1 MPEASFPGDGRDGE
15 QPPPDVPARDET
27 TGTPA
32 NGRPNGAAQ
41 PARVPGDVCLGDR
54 AGAPTGLARDDVAG
68 RPEDGRP
75 DDVADAPDG
84 GHAGE
89 GPDDG
94 WLPGM
99 PAMPDDDW
107 DPEAEE
113 ARFLADLDAGR
124 ARIPEE
130 WEIECRP
137 PVTISLGDAADV
149 DPAELAA
156 MLGPDG
162 LGGEIFAQDRPAD
175 ALRPGPLLA
184 ALTERAAADPA
195 RLTDNELLGAMAAA
209 RRLAARA
216 EHLELRAIAEFTRRQ
231 DARHAAAIAARVPP
245 GRRDGEFADA
255 ELGMEIVTS
264 PNAAR
269 DRMDFATALQTRLS
283 ATGAALAA
291 GLIDGYRASIIW
303 RHTRVLSDAD
313 AARADQ
319 VLAEVAPHLRY
330 DQLARRAIAL
340 AMKLDPEAM
349 KRGKEQARRDGQ
361 RVEARREDSGN
372 ACLNGRELAVE
383 DVLASK
389 AHIDAAAAALRAGG
403 LPGSR
408 RQLQVLAYLDL
419 TQGRNPLDR
428 LASPASETVP
438 GAHPG
443 CPPVGDQRHGDGAGD
458 GSNGRPGGGNSVGNG
473 DADADE
479 TGSSH
484 GRPDD
489 STDADGNPGSHR
501 PDGDADADKPAGD
514 HQPGDGGRHGHA
526 DSDASQAGD
535 GTQNEANASPACSS
549 GRGLDEDPYADDG
562 NYADD
567 GPGGPAAP
575 ARGPAP
581 FPALVNLTIPA
592 ATLFGWSD
600 APGDIGGWGLA
611 DSTDTRRLAQAAARH
626 PATRWCITITG
637 PDGTAV
643 AHGCAR
649 GPHPWIPP
657 PPRPSSGPD
666 GTDPPSSG
674 NGSPDGPT
682 NLDTTTRAGPDPGQ
696 AAALEELLRR
706 LNLTLHPIARGTCD
720 HRHREDHYTPSRAL
734 KHLVRARTATCPA
747 PGCGA
752 QAYHNDVD
760 HTLAYPAGPTD
771 ECNLGPPCRR
781 HHRVK
786 QAPGWHLSQPEP
798 GVMRW
803 TTPSGRVHTTRP
815 TVYHV

>member
-1 MPEASFPGDGRDGE
+1 MPEVSFPGDGHDGD
-15 QPPPDVPARDET
+15 QPPPASPARDET
-27 TGTPA
+27 TGTPD
-32 NGRPNGAAQ
+32 NR
-41 PARVPGDVCLGDR
+41 
-54 AGAPTGLARDDVAG
+54 
-68 RPEDGRP
+68 RP
-75 DDVADAPDG
+75 DGPADAPGDPPPG
-84 GHAGE
+84 GD
-89 GPDDG
+89 PDDG
-94 WLPGM
+94 RLPGA
-99 PAMPDDDW
+99 PAVPEDDW

-113 ARFLADLDAGR
+113 ARFLADLEAGR

-184 ALTERAAADPA
+184 ALTERAAADPE
-195 RLTDNELLGAMAAA
+195 RLGDNELLGAMAAA

-231 DARHAAAIAARVPP
+231 ETRYQAAVAAKVPP

-255 ELGMEIVTS
+255 ELAMELVTS
-264 PNAAR
+264 ANAAR
-269 DRMDFATALQTRLS
+269 DRMGLADHLRRRLP
-283 ATGAALAA
+283 AANAALAA
-291 GLIDGYRASIIW
+291 GLIDGYRAVLIW
-303 RHTRVLSDAD
+303 RWTRMLTGAD
-313 AARADQ
+313 AAYADQ
-319 VLAEVAPHLRY
+319 VLAEVAPQLRY

-340 AMKLDPEAM
+340 AMKLDPEAV
-349 KRGKEQARRDGQ
+349 ARSKDKARQDGQ

-372 ACLNGRELAVE
+372 ACLNGRELAVG

-389 AHIDAAAAALRAGG
+389 AHIDATAAALRNGG
-403 LPGSR
+403 LPGSL

-428 LASPASETVP
+428 LTSLSQTGQDPHQDDPP
-438 GAHPG
+438 GGDNSGRPG
-443 CPPVGDQRHGDGAGD
+443 SNDGAGH
-458 GSNGRPGGGNSVGNG
+458 G

-479 TGSSH
+479 AGGSD
-484 GRPDD
+484 GGPADDPDAGGGPH
-489 STDADGNPGSHR
+489 SQR
-501 PDGDADADKPAGD
+501 PDGEGGEHGDADPDPD
-514 HQPGDGGRHGHA
+514 P
-526 DSDASQAGD
+526 AGD
-535 GTQNEANASPACSS
+535 GTHNDANASPAGGSN
-549 GRGLDEDPYADDG
+549 GGLDDDPYADDG
-562 NYADD
+562 NYADN

-575 ARGPAP
+575 AQDPAP

-626 PATRWCITITG
+626 PATRWCITLTG
-637 PDGTAV
+637 PDGTAT

-657 PPRPSSGPD
+657 PPPAPPGPGHPRPGR
-666 GTDPPSSG
+666 PPSGSG
-674 NGSPDGPT
+674 GSCDGPGTRDGPT
-682 NLDTTTRAGPDPGQ
+682 HTGSGPARHGPATRDTTTRAGPDPGQ
-696 AAALEELLRR
+696 ATALAELLRR

-720 HRHREDHYTPSRAL
+720 HRHREDRYTPSRAL

-752 QAYHNDVD
+752 HACHNDVD
-760 HTLAYPAGPTD
+760 HTDAYPAGPTD
-771 ECNLGPPCRR
+771 ECNLAPPCRR

-786 QAPGWHLSQPEP
+786 QAPGWQLKQPEP

-803 TTPSGRVHTTRP
+803 TTPSGRVHTTTP
-815 TVYHV
+815 TVYET